1 MTQAGSSGSEVTSPG
16 ATSGSPRAGA
26 PAQQHIRSPRT
37 MALLQ
42 QTPQPPATH
51 PGKGGHYGHLRFPGR
66 AEFKFGGQVALP
78 GGDEGTQTEELPAHP
93 SAPPCPEPDTVEEG
107 TSTDLPA
114 AMVDEG
120 TAVEPVEAAV
130 DEGTGTD
137 PLADL
142 VSEGT
147 GPEPTAA
154 MVDEGTGPEPTAAMV
169 DEGTG
174 PEPTAA
180 MVDEGTGAEPAAAM
194 VDEGTGPEPL
204 GALVEEGTMPEA
216 EPSRALMVDEGT
228 DPEPGPAVVQ
238 QPPPPLPS
246 QQSYEARLARQ
257 LAEAAALEQE
267 RVNPDAQ
274 LRRLLQ
280 QDSLLQAQQAEVEAE
295 LSAGGL
301 AAREPQLLP
310 GWHWRA
316 RQTPQ
321 PESQPEREPEPVE
334 EPAQAAR
341 PSPDEQLKH
350 LLQQDSLLQSQQQ
363 EAWADAE
370 EADPAATESTVGT
383 PHAGEPGLSPG
394 WHWRAQQQPV
404 PMDAADAAAP
414 AKATPDE
421 QLARL
426 LQQDSLLQREGP
438 QGEEASAP
446 AAASGPGPQA
456 QDPQPAPGW
465 RWRRRRSKAAEP
477 VAAPVAAPKLTPD
490 QQLTQLLQQESL
502 RERAGA
508 AESGSPDDPGRGDP
522 PQAAVEPQP
531 EAGWRW
537 RKRKQPP
544 PEQATPERAP
554 AQQAESVSPQTAAEL
569 HEMSI
574 QTDEGDVVSGKRCA
588 NMQ

>member
-1 MTQAGSSGSEVTSPG
+1 MTQAGSSIIKVAPPDATPDSLPAGSH
-16 ATSGSPRAGA
+16 
-26 PAQQHIRSPRT
+26 AQQHIRSPRT
-37 MALLQ
+37 MVLLQ
-42 QTPQPPATH
+42 QTPQPPPTH

-66 AEFKFGGQVALP
+66 NEFKFDGQAALALP
-78 GGDEGTQTEELPAHP
+78 RGDEGTQTEGLPDPPAP
-93 SAPPCPEPDTVEEG
+93 PPCPEPDTVDEG

-120 TAVEPVEAAV
+120 TAVEPMEAAV
-130 DEGTGTD
+130 DEGTATE

-154 MVDEGTGPEPTAAMV
+154 MVDEGTGAEPMASMV

-174 PEPTAA
+174 PEPQ
-180 MVDEGTGAEPAAAM
+180 
-194 VDEGTGPEPL
+194 
-204 GALVEEGTMPEA
+204 GALLDEGTMPEA
-216 EPSRALMVDEGT
+216 EPSKPLMVDEGT
-228 DPEPGPAVVQ
+228 DPEPAPAVLQ
-238 QPPPPLPS
+238 QPPPPLAS
-246 QQSYEARLARQ
+246 QQSYEARQARQ
-257 LAEAAALEQE
+257 LAEAAALERE
-267 RVNPDAQ
+267 RADPDAQ

-280 QDSLLQAQQAEVEAE
+280 QDSLLQAQEAEAEAE

-301 AAREPQLLP
+301 AAREPRLLP

-316 RQTPQ
+316 RQKPQ
-321 PESQPEREPEPVE
+321 PDPQPEPVE

-341 PSPDEQLKH
+341 PSPDEQLTH

-370 EADPAATESTVGT
+370 EADPAAAGSTAGT
-383 PHAGEPGLSPG
+383 PRAGEPGLSPG
-394 WHWRAQQQPV
+394 WHWRAQRQPV
-404 PMDAADAAAP
+404 PMEATDVAAP

-421 QLARL
+421 QLVRL

-438 QGEEASAP
+438 QGEDAGAP

-456 QDPQPAPGW
+456 QDPQPPPGW

-477 VAAPVAAPKLTPD
+477 VAAPVEAIKLTPD

-502 RERAGA
+502 RQHEGAGG
-508 AESGSPDDPGRGDP
+508 SGSSDDPGLGDFP
-522 PQAAVEPQP
+522 HAAVEPQP

-537 RKRKQPP
+537 RKQPP
-544 PEQATPERAP
+544 PEQAAPEPGP
-554 AQQAESVSPQTAAEL
+554 AQQAEGVSPQTVAEL

-574 QTDEGDVVSGKRCA
+574 QTDEGEGVRGKRCA
-588 NMQ
+588 HMQ

>member
-1 MTQAGSSGSEVTSPG
+1 MRSRRQVPPLTRCTAGSH
-16 ATSGSPRAGA
+16 
-26 PAQQHIRSPRT
+26 AQQHIRSPRT
-37 MALLQ
+37 MVLLQ
-42 QTPQPPATH
+42 QAPHPPATH

-66 AEFKFGGQVALP
+66 AEFKFGGEVALP
-78 GGDEGTQTEELPAHP
+78 RDNEGTQTEGLPATHT
-93 SAPPCPEPDTVEEG
+93 APPCPEADTLDES

-120 TAVEPVEAAV
+120 TAVEPMAAAV

-154 MVDEGTGPEPTAAMV
+154 MVDEGTGAEPMAAMV

-174 PEPTAA
+174 PEPQ
-180 MVDEGTGAEPAAAM
+180 
-194 VDEGTGPEPL
+194 
-204 GALVEEGTMPEA
+204 GALVDEGTMPEA
-216 EPSRALMVDEGT
+216 EPSKPLMVDEGT
-228 DPEPGPAVVQ
+228 DPEPAPAVVQ
-238 QPPPPLPS
+238 QPPPPLAS

-267 RVNPDAQ
+267 RLNPDAQ

-280 QDSLLQAQQAEVEAE
+280 QDSLLQARQAEAE
-295 LSAGGL
+295 LSAGGV
-301 AAREPQLLP
+301 AAREPKLLP

-316 RQTPQ
+316 RQKPQ
-321 PESQPEREPEPVE
+321 PEPQPEPVE

-370 EADPAATESTVGT
+370 EADPAATGSTAAT
-383 PHAGEPGLSPG
+383 PRAGEPGLSPG

-404 PMDAADAAAP
+404 PVEAADVAGP

-438 QGEEASAP
+438 QGEEVGAP
-446 AAASGPGPQA
+446 AGASGPGPQA
-456 QDPQPAPGW
+456 QDPQPPPGW

-477 VAAPVAAPKLTPD
+477 VAAPVAALKLTPD

-502 RERAGA
+502 REREGA
-508 AESGSPDDPGRGDP
+508 AESGSSDDPGLGDP
-522 PQAAVEPQP
+522 PQAAAEPQL

-537 RKRKQPP
+537 RKRKHPP
-544 PEQATPERAP
+544 PEQAAPEPAP
-554 AQQAESVSPQTAAEL
+554 AWQAESVSPRTAAEL

-574 QTDEGDVVSGKRCA
+574 QTDEGDVVSGERCA